1 MTLQFTSVNRRQVFQ
16 CAIEDRQTIPASETR
31 LVPDSIDVGVLL
43 VERAAKCP
51 ACRLI
56 ACVSGISK
64 RHEAPITLHQPIAHC
79 PCPGSSVG
87 YDRQSRHPSYW
98 GNYHAWRAA
107 AANFDEVIF
116 APESSWRSSPSLEKR
131 PVPPAGPPCSVTW
144 SATGLAARS
153 LRWRSFRRRGARP
166 RELDRYGCARGFSA
180 RDAPR

>member
-16 CAIEDRQTIPASETR
+16 CAIEDRQTIPPSETR
-31 LVPDSIDVGVLL
+31 LVSGSIDVGVLL

-56 ACVSGISK
+56 ACVSGIGWCAKAQAARLAQVDHFTGSAAGKFDPSASSDISK

-98 GNYHAWRAA
+98 EIYHAWRAA

-116 APESSWRSSPSLEKR
+116 APESS
-131 PVPPAGPPCSVTW
+131 
-144 SATGLAARS
+144 
-153 LRWRSFRRRGARP
+153 
-166 RELDRYGCARGFSA
+166 
-180 RDAPR
+180 